1 MLDTPEKPESIK
13 RRRVLLV
20 SSGGGHWIEL
30 LRLRPAFEGHDV
42 AFVTVNRDYAVDLDG
57 ERLYVVPDVTRWNKV
72 RWIVTAICL
81 VWILICERPHVVLS
95 TGALPGF
102 FAIRLAKLLRRRT
115 VWVDSIANVDE
126 LSMSGQKIGR
136 HADLWLT
143 QWPHLTTPDGPDC
156 AGAVL

>member
-1 MLDTPEKPESIK
+1 MAVSEDQSQIEP
-13 RRRVLLV
+13 RRVLLV

-30 LRLRPAFEGHDV
+30 LRLRPAFRGHQV
-42 AFVTVNRDYAVDLDG
+42 SYVTVSRDYAADLDG
-57 ERLYVVPDVTRWNKV
+57 ERLHVVPDVTRWNKI
-72 RWIVTAICL
+72 RWVQTAL
-81 VWILICERPHVVLS
+81 LLLWILIRERPHVVLS

-143 QWPHLTTPDGPDC
+143 QWPHLSTPDGPQC
-156 AGAVL
+156 SGAVL